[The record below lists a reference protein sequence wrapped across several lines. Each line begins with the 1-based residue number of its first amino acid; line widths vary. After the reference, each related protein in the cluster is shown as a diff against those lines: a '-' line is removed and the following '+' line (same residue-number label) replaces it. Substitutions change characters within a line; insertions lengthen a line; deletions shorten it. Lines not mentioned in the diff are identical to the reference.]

1 MTVGTAYP
9 SNEPTRAQGSWAAYG
24 TSIAQVWATYA
35 QSYLSDSNDLTWV
48 QSTSLPSGGG
58 NSVITSALGNTSI
71 GTNQIVRVRGVA
83 RFGGTGTVASF
94 RVLNADGAIVSE
106 ATGPVFG
113 ASVKTYAGAWA
124 FNPTAGTVWAAA
136 TVDAMTMRTATNSTS
151 LQVQQLRLE
160 FDYYATPTGTPT
172 SATPNT
178 DRPAISWT
186 FAQSDSLTQSS
197 AHVKVFSAAQYGAP
211 GFDPATSVSLYSTVV
226 AGNGLTVTPASAIL
240 VDTLVYKPYVQV
252 IADSF
257 SIPVKS
263 AWTPS
268 AVAYTASFTS
278 PTAPTL
284 SAVWSDTTTGT
295 AQKAFVVTIAGSASP
310 YRYNLFRNDEQIVFG
325 ATMPTS
331 AGAESTA
338 VFIDRGRNPV
348 SAFTRY
354 AAQIVTGP
362 AATPQLSSGTTN
374 FSLST
379 TYSST
384 WEISNADGT
393 AFLTDYASSVSSIAF
408 TKAEANAVFRPLNS
422 TKSVVVSGAMTGD
435 DGTIEWITSTDS
447 QWQKVYDLLTYQG
460 PLRISSPFRSVDGG
474 PETYIVRL
482 TSRDWKPEG
491 TPGGP
496 VRRVTANF
504 VEVDP
509 LDTSVV

>member
-24 TSIAQVWATYA
+24 TSVVQVWATYA

-48 QSTSLPSGGG
+48 QSTALPSGGG
-58 NSVITSALGNTSI
+58 NSVMTSALGDTSI
-71 GTNQIVRVRGVA
+71 GTSQIVRVRGVA
-83 RFGGTGTVASF
+83 RFGGSGTIASF
-94 RVLNADGAIVSE
+94 RVLNADGGIVSE
-106 ATGPVFG
+106 AVGPVSG
-113 ASVKTYAGAWA
+113 ASVKAYAGNWA
-124 FNPTAGTVWAAA
+124 FNPTGGTVWAAG

-160 FDYYATPTGTPT
+160 YDYYATPAGTPV

-186 FAQSDSLTQSS
+186 YSQADSLAQSS
-197 AHVKVFSAAQYGAP
+197 AHVKVFSTAVIGGA
-211 GFDPATSVSLYSTVV
+211 GFNAGTSTALYSTVV
-226 AGNGLTVTPASAIL
+226 AGPGTTVTPASAIFANAQ
-240 VDTLVYKPYVQV
+240 VYRPYVQV
-252 IADSF
+252 ISDSF
-257 SIPVKS
+257 SIPVRGT
-263 AWTPS
+263 WTPS
-268 AVAYTASFTS
+268 TTAYTASFT
-278 PTAPTL
+278 APSDPLL

-310 YRYNLFRNDEQIVFG
+310 YRYNLFRNDVQIVSG
-325 ATMPTS
+325 ATM
-331 AGAESTA
+331 STTGTT
-338 VFIDRGRNPV
+338 VYIDRGRNPD
-348 SAFTRY
+348 SIFTRY
-354 AAQIVTGP
+354 AAQIVTGT
-362 AATPQLSSGTTN
+362 AATPQLSSGTTL
-374 FSLST
+374 FSLSN
-379 TYSST
+379 TYSTT

-393 AFLTDYASSVSSIAF
+393 ASVTDYASPVSSIAF

-447 QWQKVYDLLTYQG
+447 QWRTVYDLLTYQG
-460 PLRISSPFRSVDGG
+460 PLRISSPFKSVDGG
-474 PETYIVRL
+474 PETYVVRL

-491 TPGGP
+491 TPSGP